1 VPVVLQESVE
11 AIGGAPSKRGATI
24 RPSLISIIPL
34 LPFMMIFGFFFLY
47 PIAALIYVSFLSNE
61 NTFTIS
67 NYVTAFSKPYNE
79 GFWNS
84 VKLGLLSA
92 MVGAIPGAIAA
103 YFLEIKGSVKVRR
116 VIAALNGVLAN
127 TGGVPLAFMFTAAFG
142 IQGFITVFLKFIG
155 IDLYAN
161 QFSLATFSGVLLVYT
176 YFQLP
181 LMIIVFSPAITAL
194 RREWREAASNLGAST
209 RKYWQYVA
217 LPILFPSFLASFLLL
232 FASGFSAYAT
242 VNALTVGNFPLT
254 PLQIGGL
261 LDGNVSA
268 TQVHL
273 GKALGVVMIVISALA
288 VVPYLFIQRRV
299 ARWTS

>member
-1 VPVVLQESVE
+1 MPVVLQESVE
-11 AIGGAPSKRGATI
+11 ANGGAPSKRGATI

-92 MVGAIPGAIAA
+92 MVGAIPGAISA

-194 RREWREAASNLGAST
+194 RREWREAANNLGAST

-288 VVPYLFIQRRV
+288 VVPYLLIQRRV

>member
-1 VPVVLQESVE
+1 MPSVLQKSEN
-11 AIGGAPSKRGATI
+11 ADGGVPSKRGATI
-24 RPSLISIIPL
+24 RPSLISVVPL
-34 LPFMMIFGFFFLY
+34 LPFILIFGFFFLY

-61 NTFTIS
+61 NTFTFS

-92 MVGAIPGAIAA
+92 LLGAVPGAIAA

-127 TGGVPLAFMFTAAFG
+127 TGGVPLAFMFTAALG
-142 IQGFITVFLKFIG
+142 IQGFITVALKYLG

-161 QFSLATFSGVLLVYT
+161 QFSLATFSGVLIVYL

-181 LMIIVFSPAITAL
+181 LMIIVFSPAITSL
-194 RREWREAASNLGAST
+194 RKEWREAASNLGANTS
-209 RKYWQYVA
+209 KYWRHVG

-254 PLQIGGL
+254 PRQIGGL
-261 LDGNVSA
+261 LGGNVSA

-288 VVPYLFIQRRV
+288 VVPYLLIQRRV